1 MINKQMH
8 FAVFLNKYTMIIQ
21 FTLFLVR
28 LYFRTLSGR
37 QTYLE
42 YIKATMNNLEK
53 KLTLP

>member
-1 MINKQMH
+1 MH